1 MAKRIISGIIG
12 LVVLI
17 LVFTVNNMLVLNVAV
32 TIIALLGL
40 SEFYNAFKEKEV
52 KPIRIIGYLSALPIL
67 GVSFVEPEI
76 LKMIVFCL
84 VPISIFL
91 LFFKSIKSNLKY
103 NIIDIS
109 VTIMGMVYV
118 PLMLSFIPLIR
129 ELKYGGYL
137 VWYMLAAAW
146 LTDTCAYFV
155 GVGLGKH
162 KFSEI
167 SPKKSIEGCIGGAIG
182 SMAFFGLYTYCLT
195 TKGIDLNVP
204 FMTVFGFII
213 SFVSQLGDFAA
224 SSIKRYCDI
233 KDFGNIMP
241 GHGGVLDRFDSII
254 MIAPFMYMIF
264 QFMV

>member
-1 MAKRIISGIIG
+1 
-12 LVVLI
+12 
-17 LVFTVNNMLVLNVAV
+17 
-32 TIIALLGL
+32 
-40 SEFYNAFKEKEV
+40 
-52 KPIRIIGYLSALPIL
+52 
-67 GVSFVEPEI
+67 
-76 LKMIVFCL
+76 
-84 VPISIFL
+84 
-91 LFFKSIKSNLKY
+91 
-103 NIIDIS
+103 
-109 VTIMGMVYV
+109 MGMVYV

>member
-1 MAKRIISGIIG
+1 MAKRVVSGIIG
-12 LVVLI
+12 LVI
-17 LVFTVNNMLVLNVAV
+17 LLAVFTVNNMLVLNVAV

-40 SEFYNAFKEKEV
+40 SEFYNAFKSKNIN
-52 KPIRIIGYLSALPIL
+52 PIGIIGYLSALPIL
-67 GVSFVEPEI
+67 GINYVEPEM
-76 LKMIVFCL
+76 LKMIVFFMI
-84 VPISIFL
+84 PFSILL
-91 LFFKSIKSNLKY
+91 LFFKSVKTNMKY

-109 VTIMGMVYV
+109 VTVMGMVYI

-129 ELKYGGYL
+129 NMKYGGYL

-162 KFSEI
+162 KFSKI

-182 SMAFFGLYTYCLT
+182 AMAFFGLYSYCLA
-195 TKGIDLNVP
+195 TKGIDLNVT
-204 FMTVFGFII
+204 FMTIFGFVI

-264 QFMV
+264 QFIV